1 MKISRLVHVVAA
13 ATATLLLLSAAPAH
27 AAEDRTSTGKARSAG
42 TLAVTGPTF
51 RVTISGNAGGT
62 GFTRTGT
69 LVLGPTVT
77 SVTTNGINPLEVC
90 LSSGFPAGSPQVGA
104 IRFGSN
110 ADCFPS
116 SGTYLDVAY
125 VSVSGGTVHI
135 APDSAIGAT
144 YINNF
149 TRSSSITACIYTPVS
164 GQASYTFY
172 TDGSVYGSIS
182 ITGYGGAFC
191 GYSSY
196 TASVSGYQIA

>member
-1 MKISRLVHVVAA
+1 MQFRRCLAVAA
-13 ATATLLLLSAAPAH
+13 AVATTFLLTPGTAAH
-27 AAEDRTSTGKARSAG
+27 AGEKPAG
-42 TLAVTGPTF
+42 TTRAAGVLAVSGPTF
-51 RVTISGNAGGT
+51 AVTVSGNAGGN

-69 LVLGPTVT
+69 LVLAPTVT
-77 SVTTNGINPLEVC
+77 NVTTNGVNPLEVC
-90 LSSGFPAGSPQVGA
+90 LTSGYPAGVPQVGA

-110 ADCFPS
+110 AKCFAS
-116 SGTYLDVAY
+116 NGSNLDVAY
-125 VSVSGGTVHI
+125 VAVSGGTVAI

-149 TRSSSITACIYTPVS
+149 TRTSGVTACIYTPVS
-164 GQASYTFY
+164 GQAQYTFY
-172 TDGSVYGSIS
+172 TNGTVYGSIS